1 MDLNWRRP
9 LFYLALPVI
18 FVLVLV
24 GVLPPFPPP
33 RPTKPGQE
41 QSEPSDKE
49 GA

>member
-1 MDLNWRRP
+1 MNLNWRRP